1 MPNRLNGQV
10 AVVTGGNSG
19 IGEATAHLFAK
30 EGAKV
35 ALLARRMDEGIS
47 VEDAIN
53 ANGGEAKFFNCDVSK
68 PEEGEES
75 IRNVVDGVGRI
86 DILFNN
92 AGTGDGGNF
101 PNETN
106 EGWERVL
113 SVNLSGVFYMS
124 KAVWPHLIASGGVDP
139 ADVDTST
146 ELFGRTMNSPI
157 MLAPTARQRD
167 LHPDGELGM
176 HRAATTVGTTMIVS
190 NVSSF
195 PFARI
200 ADAAEGPLWFQRY
213 ATRDPELNREVLAG
227 AQEAGSETIV
237 VTIDQQASYYER
249 DLHDR
254 HLGGTPRRAR
264 RRAPS
269 NPANPY
275 RVGAGRLWY
284 EWDLFDELRPMCEVP
299 MLAKGIL
306 TGEGARKCIEYGVDG
321 IVVSNHGGRALDY
334 GPSSLEVLEEVVDA
348 VAGRV
353 PVLID
358 SGFRRGSDAL
368 KALALG
374 ADAVCFGRASRW
386 GLGAFGEPGA
396 EKVLE
401 ILNLELKQAMAAV
414 GCSTVG
420 EISRN
425 IVRTNFP

>member
-1 MPNRLNGQV
+1 MGKIERAWRQGF
-10 AVVTGGNSG
+10 SRR
-19 IGEATAHLFAK
+19 EALFGLASFLAASPLVNAQRDPWPLGPHRRFLGFDEMRDVFDFEPIFRANVPLSIYDYTAHGTESEFTLY
-30 EGAKV
+30 
-35 ALLARRMDEGIS
+35 RNR
-47 VEDAIN
+47 DAF
-53 ANGGEAKFFNCDVSK
+53 EW
-68 PEEGEES
+68 
-75 IRNVVDGVGRI
+75 VD
-86 DILFNN
+86 
-92 AGTGDGGNF
+92 
-101 PNETN
+101 
-106 EGWERVL
+106 
-113 SVNLSGVFYMS
+113 
-124 KAVWPHLIASGGVDP
+124 LIASGGVDP

-157 MLAPTARQRD
+157 ILAPTARQRD

-284 EWDLFDELRPMCEVP
+284 EWELFDELRPMCEVP

-306 TGEGARKCIEYGVDG
+306 TAEGARKCIEHGVDG

-334 GPSSLEVLEEVVDA
+334 GPSSLEVLAEVVDA

-386 GLGAFGEPGA
+386 GLGAFGEQGA

>member
-1 MPNRLNGQV
+1 MGKIERAWRQGF
-10 AVVTGGNSG
+10 SRR
-19 IGEATAHLFAK
+19 EALFGLASFLAASPLVNAQRDPWPLGPHRRYLGFDEMRDVFDFEPIFRANVPLSIYDYTAHGTESEFTLY
-30 EGAKV
+30 
-35 ALLARRMDEGIS
+35 RNR
-47 VEDAIN
+47 DAF
-53 ANGGEAKFFNCDVSK
+53 EW
-68 PEEGEES
+68 
-75 IRNVVDGVGRI
+75 VD
-86 DILFNN
+86 
-92 AGTGDGGNF
+92 
-101 PNETN
+101 
-106 EGWERVL
+106 
-113 SVNLSGVFYMS
+113 
-124 KAVWPHLIASGGVDP
+124 LIASGGVDP

-284 EWDLFDELRPMCEVP
+284 EWELFDELRPMCEVP

-306 TGEGARKCIEYGVDG
+306 TAEGARKCIEHGVDG

-334 GPSSLEVLEEVVDA
+334 GPSSLEVLAEVVDA